1 MELSAPEEEIKC
13 FVIGGCGKGIPFYR
27 ALQKAGIPFAAGI
40 IQENDIDMITASA
53 LAGEAVV
60 CPPFSAADDV
70 LIDKAKSVID
80 KCRYVIDSGCPTG
93 QYNNA
98 VDILREYAEKNG
110 KKIITELSGIAD
122 IQPIG

>member
-1 MELSAPEEEIKC
+1 
-13 FVIGGCGKGIPFYR
+13 
-27 ALQKAGIPFAAGI
+27 
-40 IQENDIDMITASA
+40 MITASA